1 MALCTVS
8 DVEKVL
14 GIDLGSTDESA
25 VTNLF
30 IPTVEDSIANY
41 IGYNPKYSASITE
54 IFDGDK
60 TEDLFLSRSPV
71 ISVSSVTEDGNALVS
86 GNDNDY
92 VVYASLGRLRKVGRE
107 KWSSAKLQNIT
118 VVYSAGYSDDEA
130 TAEDIPKDMKFICAR
145 ASGRLIVSALSL
157 SSQQSTGEVN
167 TNIADNTTDS
177 KFQMVRN
184 EGIGDYQV
192 TYESVLDQLNA
203 EVLNQN
209 DKMILNKYK
218 RQYFTSAGILD

>member
-14 GIDLGSTDESA
+14 GIDLGSTDETA

-41 IGYNPKYSASITE
+41 IGYNPNYSASITE
-54 IFDGDK
+54 VFDGDK

-71 ISVSSVTEDGNALVS
+71 VSVTSVTEDDSTLVAGNE
-86 GNDNDY
+86 NDY
-92 VVYASLGRLRKVGRE
+92 VLYAKLGRLRKVGRE

-118 VVYSAGYSDDEA
+118 VVYSAGYSDDVGA
-130 TAEDIPKDMKFICAR
+130 AEDIPKDMKFICAR
-145 ASGRLIVSALSL
+145 AAGRLVVAALSL
-157 SSQQSTGEVN
+157 SSQQSTGTVN

-177 KFQMVRN
+177 KFQLVRN
-184 EGIGDYQV
+184 EGLGDYQV
-192 TYESVLDQLNA
+192 SYESVLDQLNA
-203 EVLNQN
+203 EVLNPN
-209 DKMILNKYK
+209 DKMVLNKYK